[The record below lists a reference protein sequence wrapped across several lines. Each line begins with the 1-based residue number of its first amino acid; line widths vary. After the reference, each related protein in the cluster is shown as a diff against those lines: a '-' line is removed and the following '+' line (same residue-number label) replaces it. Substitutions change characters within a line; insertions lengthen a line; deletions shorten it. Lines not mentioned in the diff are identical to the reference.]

1 MRTIFATGLILPCE
15 VCAERFKIALRQM
28 AAMPS
33 GAPLRTNPARWRNE
47 GPGVISRNR
56 KMYFDPMEI
65 VRRSMR

>member
-1 MRTIFATGLILPCE
+1 
-15 VCAERFKIALRQM
+15 M

-47 GPGVISRNR
+47 GPGIISRNR

>member
-1 MRTIFATGLILPCE
+1 MRTIFATSLILPCE
-15 VCAERFKIALRQM
+15 VCAERFKIAFRQM

-47 GPGVISRNR
+47 GPGIISRK